1 MFPNSNG
8 ALETSKLQKV
18 INKFDHEQR
27 EAN

>member
-8 ALETSKLQKV
+8 ALEASKLQKE